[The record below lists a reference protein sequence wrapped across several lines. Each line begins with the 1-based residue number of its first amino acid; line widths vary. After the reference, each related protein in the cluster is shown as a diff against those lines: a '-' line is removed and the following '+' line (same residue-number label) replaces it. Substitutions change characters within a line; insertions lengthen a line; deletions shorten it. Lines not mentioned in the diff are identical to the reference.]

1 MKPIG
6 FYYWRG
12 LVLPLLAN
20 RKTGEQAVRVPKE
33 FVWLWRKDLDNNK
46 VRVPS

>member
-12 LVLPLLAN
+12 CVLPLLLCQ
-20 RKTGEQAVRVPKE
+20 KTHRQHVKVPRE
-33 FVWLWRKDLDNNK
+33 FVWLWRNDVKHGR
-46 VRVPS
+46 VRP